1 MTLNEKTQANDML
14 AGADILIVAEQE
26 NPRTLLRVASER
38 LSTVRYVFVVAIE
51 DGIAGVEERSAL
63 EYSDAVLIGW
73 PDNDANDVQDAQNI
87 ENVAELVMEL
97 EKRIVVFREAELNG
111 DAARMADTLIHI
123 SEYVARVRKAYQ
135 PDFLLPTYA
144 EIRRYVQRQ
153 WDEEEQLRADEEAA
167 DNANGSGNS
176 NNQAETDTTNGTEKN
191 NI

>member
-1 MTLNEKTQANDML
+1 
-14 AGADILIVAEQE
+14 
-26 NPRTLLRVASER
+26 
-38 LSTVRYVFVVAIE
+38 
-51 DGIAGVEERSAL
+51 
-63 EYSDAVLIGW
+63 
-73 PDNDANDVQDAQNI
+73 
-87 ENVAELVMEL
+87 MEL

-153 WDEEEQLRADEEAA
+153 WDEEEQLRAGEEAA
-167 DNANGSGNS
+167 DNANSSENS

>member
-14 AGADILIVAEQE
+14 ASADILIVAEQE

-111 DAARMADTLIHI
+111 GTARMADTLIHI

-153 WDEEEQLRADEEAA
+153 WDEEEQLRAGEEAA

-176 NNQAETDTTNGTEKN
+176 NNQAETDATNGTEKN

>member
-14 AGADILIVAEQE
+14 ASADILIVAEQE

-176 NNQAETDTTNGTEKN
+176 NNQAETDATNGTEKK
-191 NI
+191 